1 MGLGFWITKY
11 GFLLSTKQCNVDWNH
26 WNHKTR
32 FASHGRH
39 EQKPFE
45 EYKKTIFDSN
55 VCTRTTHNI
64 LHWSHWN
71 HKICLTRVSWAK
83 VFDHRKKPYSIL
95 THAQVPQNILS
106 WHHWNQKISHTRVSC
121 MSKKKVFEHNK
132 GKNHILL

>member
-1 MGLGFWITKY
+1 LYVTKY

-39 EQKPFE
+39 KQKPFE

-83 VFDHRKKPYSIL
+83 VFDHRKKPIFYSNTCKGTTKYFTL
-95 THAQVPQNILS
+95 TSLKPQDFTHTGIM
-106 WHHWNQKISHTRVSC
+106 HEQK
-121 MSKKKVFEHNK
+121 K
-132 GKNHILL
+132 GFQSIREKTIFYL